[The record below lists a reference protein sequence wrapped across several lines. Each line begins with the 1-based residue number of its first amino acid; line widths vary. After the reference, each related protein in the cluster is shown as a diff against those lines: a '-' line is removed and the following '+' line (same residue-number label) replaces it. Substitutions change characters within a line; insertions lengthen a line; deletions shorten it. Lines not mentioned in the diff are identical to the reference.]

1 MYLCLRIAHKRTGE
15 QGCFTYTDMDVLI
28 DKTMTYSLGRLLIEV
43 CKVGWRNVLSVRGLN
58 RPLEKHINHFFYE
71 IVIN

>member
-1 MYLCLRIAHKRTGE
+1 
-15 QGCFTYTDMDVLI
+15 MDVLI